1 MARMVAP
8 YTGVIH
14 DVDDAKV
21 AARLAKGF
29 RLIDA
34 YDESEPVAEDA
45 GDPVDPPDKP
55 TGESTIQ
62 EIRAYAK
69 AAGIDL
75 PKGNKASLLEALGVA

>member
-14 DVDDAKV
+14 EVDDAKV

-29 RLIDA
+29 RLVDA
-34 YDESEPVAEDA
+34 YDEPEPVAEDA
-45 GDPVDPPDKP
+45 DDPVDPPDKP
-55 TGESTIQ
+55 TRDSTIA

-69 AAGIDL
+69 AAGIAL
-75 PKGNKASLLEALGVA
+75 PKGNKAALLEALGVE

>member
-14 DVDDAKV
+14 EVDDAKV

-34 YDESEPVAEDA
+34 YDEPEPVAEDA
-45 GDPVDPPDKP
+45 DDPVDLPDKP
-55 TGESTIQ
+55 TRDSTIQ
-62 EIRAYAK
+62 EIKAYAT
-69 AAGIDL
+69 AAGIAL
-75 PKGNKASLLEALGVA
+75 PKGNKAALLESLGVE